1 MKVFDFE
8 FDGKMRGPKLAG
20 TLILKREIVTSNII
34 SLVISWFYID
44 VNYVTVTFLKT
55 AVE

>member
-20 TLILKREIVTSNII
+20 TLIFKKSELFNSNII
-34 SLVISWFYID
+34 SLVIS
-44 VNYVTVTFLKT
+44 
-55 AVE
+55 